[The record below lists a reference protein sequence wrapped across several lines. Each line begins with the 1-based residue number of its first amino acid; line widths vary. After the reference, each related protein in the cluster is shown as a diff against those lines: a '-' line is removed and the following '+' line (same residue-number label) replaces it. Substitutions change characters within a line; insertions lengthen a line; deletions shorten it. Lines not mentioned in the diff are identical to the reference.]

1 MPTIF
6 EQQMREVARSLGL
19 RKEDFHRLD
28 QIREHKVLQD
38 VKRHFLTDPEA
49 TCWWQS
55 IRYESTCAALDQA
68 HTRLEE
74 LCPNEGKKV
83 WFIPCGE
90 EMVYDAFP
98 GDIVRVLGACPVF
111 EYAVV
116 DKKLRWMTL
125 QNHRDVLYAIGAK
138 TIANLNRMMNNE
150 SYTSA

>member
-6 EQQMREVARSLGL
+6 EQQIREAVRGLGL
-19 RKEDFHRLD
+19 KKEDFHRLD
-28 QIREHKVLQD
+28 QFREHKVLQD
-38 VKRHFLTDPEA
+38 VKRHFLMDPET

-55 IRYESTCAALDQA
+55 FRYESGCAEMDRA

-74 LCPNEGKKV
+74 LCPNEEKKV
-83 WFIPCGE
+83 WCICCGE
-90 EMVYDAFP
+90 EMVFDALP
-98 GDIVRVLGACPVF
+98 ADIAKVLDVCPVF

-116 DKKLRWMTL
+116 DKKLTWMIL